1 MYLKNLTYK
10 LFFIIL
16 KNVVRFGSSFET
28 PITRFVGQNDI
39 MT

>member
-1 MYLKNLTYK
+1 MYLKKVNIK

-16 KNVVRFGSSFET
+16 NKVRFGSSFET
-28 PITRFVGQNDI
+28 PITRFAGQNDI